1 MFMFEIKFQ
10 RGREIFLLL
19 DDHLLETPGPVEE
32 GGGEGFVCEVSHGVP
47 LSDCDWEGLMLT
59 QYYYYWP
66 HTLPSFC

>member
-1 MFMFEIKFQ
+1 MFMCEIKFQ
-10 RGREIFLLL
+10 RGREILLL